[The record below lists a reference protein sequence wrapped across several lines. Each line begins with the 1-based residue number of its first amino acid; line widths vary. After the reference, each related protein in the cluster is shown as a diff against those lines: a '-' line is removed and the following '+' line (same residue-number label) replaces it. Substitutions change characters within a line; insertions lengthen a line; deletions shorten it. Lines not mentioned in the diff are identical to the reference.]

1 MAKSTIGAIDWLT
14 VLLFLLLIGFG
25 WFNIY
30 SASYGDEVFSIT
42 DFSKPYIKQLYWIAL
57 SIAIIIITQAVDT
70 KFYERFASL
79 IFVISLASLLG
90 LFIFGKNVNGAT
102 SWYAFGPIGLQ
113 PSEFAKAA
121 AALAIAKFLS
131 DMQTNINLI
140 SYQLQA
146 FLIIALPALI
156 IMPQPD
162 PGSALVYAA
171 FFFPL
176 YREGLA
182 AIYLIIG
189 TSAAV
194 LFILT
199 LVLSPLTIVIGS
211 LLFAIGLLITKIT
224 ITHRE
229 RKSKI
234 YISIILAII
243 LLIGC
248 YLSIHLSSIAI
259 MLEGFFEYV
268 KFLILG
274 LLVTAF
280 GLLTGLLLIALR
292 KTSSEKQKPKY
303 LTYIISLLV
312 ITGFCFSV
320 NYIFNTV
327 FEQRHRDRFNIVLG
341 KEVDDKGIGYNT
353 NQSQIAI
360 GSGGWTG
367 KGWKEGTQTKGGFV
381 PEQHT
386 DYIFSTVGEEWGFI
400 GASAVVIIFIVLF
413 IRLLYLA
420 ERQKSQFSRVYGY
433 SVIGILFAHFVVNV
447 GMVTGLLPTIGIPL
461 PFFSYGGSGLWGFTL
476 LLFIFIKLD
485 ANRVNEW

>member
-1 MAKSTIGAIDWLT
+1 MAKSTIVAIDWLT
-14 VLLFLLLIGFG
+14 VFLFLSLIGFG
-25 WFNIY
+25 WVNIY
-30 SASYGDEVFSIT
+30 SASYDDEVFSLT
-42 DFSKPYIKQLYWIAL
+42 DFSRPYVKQLYWIVL
-57 SIAIIIITQAVDT
+57 SVIIVIITQAIET
-70 KFYERFASL
+70 KFYERFAGL
-79 IFVISLASLLG
+79 IFVVSLVSLLG

-102 SWYAFGPIGLQ
+102 SWYAFGPVGLQ

-121 AALAIAKFLS
+121 TALALAKFLS

-140 SYQLQA
+140 NHQLRA

-156 IMPQPD
+156 IIPQPD

-182 AIYLIIG
+182 ATYLIIG
-189 TSAAV
+189 ASAAA

-199 LVLSPLTIVIGS
+199 LLFTPLWVVLGIGAIMLLILIKNRKQKPRYSRYLLTIV
-211 LLFAIGLLITKIT
+211 
-224 ITHRE
+224 
-229 RKSKI
+229 
-234 YISIILAII
+234 
-243 LLIGC
+243 
-248 YLSIHLSSIAI
+248 
-259 MLEGFFEYV
+259 
-268 KFLILG
+268 
-274 LLVTAF
+274 
-280 GLLTGLLLIALR
+280 
-292 KTSSEKQKPKY
+292 
-303 LTYIISLLV
+303 V

-320 NYIFNTV
+320 NYIFNNV

-341 KEVDDKGIGYNT
+341 KEVDSKGIGYNT

-386 DYIFSTVGEEWGFI
+386 DYIFSTVGEEWGFL
-400 GASAVVIIFIVLF
+400 GAATVVILFIGLL

-433 SVIGILFAHFVVNV
+433 SVVGILFVHFAVNV
-447 GMVTGLLPTIGIPL
+447 GMVTGLLPTVGIPL

-476 LLFIFIKLD
+476 LLFIFVKLD